1 MIAGRSQRGVALAV
15 VVWMLAALSVLVA
28 ALASMS
34 REEMSAVNTKVVS
47 AKAYYLGKGVA
58 RLAMRDRANSLAV
71 ESQAFIND
79 AAESDVSPY
88 SATYQ
93 FEDAVV
99 AVTVF
104 PAVGFMSIA
113 TAESDAWVQFLTQ
126 LGGMDVGAARGV
138 VSQLEE
144 HFENTVGNGSVLA
157 PDTSTFGG
165 YARSYR
171 GRGGQSDV
179 FYVESLLGVGGMTR
193 AVYDRIRRSVAP
205 FRGAAEPNAA
215 VAPPE
220 LQAVFQQPGGSE
232 ADAAGV
238 SSGSSFFCVELLM
251 DFNGADRVS
260 QRIWVDSSDAAAGAI
275 RLVRIER
282 PVWAEAVKAG

>member
-1 MIAGRSQRGVALAV
+1 MAGRSQRGVALAV

-34 REEMSAVNTKVVS
+34 REEVSAVNAKVVS

-58 RLAMRDRANSLAV
+58 RLAMRDRALNLMA
-71 ESQAFIND
+71 EAQAFRPSGPDTN
-79 AAESDVSPY
+79 AGPY
-88 SATYQ
+88 STTYQ
-93 FEDAVV
+93 FVDATV
-99 AVTVF
+99 AATVF
-104 PAVGFMSIA
+104 PADGFMSIA
-113 TAESDAWVQFLTQ
+113 TAESDAWVQFLNQ
-126 LGGMDVGAARGV
+126 LGGMDAGVARSV
-138 VSQLEE
+138 VSKLDE
-144 HFENTVGNGSVLA
+144 HFENSVGNGSVIA

-165 YARSYR
+165 YARAYG
-171 GRGGQSDV
+171 GRGGQSSV
-179 FYVESLLGVGGMTR
+179 FYVEGMTR

-220 LQAVFQQPGGSE
+220 LQAVFQQAGDAEIGA
-232 ADAAGV
+232 ADAPV
-238 SSGSSFFCVELLM
+238 GSSFFCVELLM

-260 QRIWVDSSDAAAGAI
+260 QRIWVDSSDAAAGAV

-282 PVWAEAVKAG
+282 PVWADDVNAG

>member
-1 MIAGRSQRGVALAV
+1 MAGRRQRGVALAV

-34 REEMSAVNTKVVS
+34 REEVSAVNTKVVS

-58 RLAMRDRANSLAV
+58 RLAMRDRALSLMA
-71 ESQAFIND
+71 EAQAFSAIDPNTNPG
-79 AAESDVSPY
+79 PY
-88 SATYQ
+88 STTYQ
-93 FEDAVV
+93 FDDATV
-99 AVTVF
+99 AATVF
-104 PAVGFMSIA
+104 PAAGFMSIA
-113 TAESDAWVQFLTQ
+113 TAESNAWVQFLSQ
-126 LGGMDVGAARGV
+126 LGGMDVGAARSV

-171 GRGGQSDV
+171 GRGVQSDV

-205 FRGAAEPNAA
+205 FRGAATPNAA
-215 VAPPE
+215 LAPPE
-220 LQAVFQQPGGSE
+220 LQAVFQQQGDSD
-232 ADAAGV
+232 ADAAGA

-282 PVWAEAVKAG
+282 PVWAEDVRAG

>member
-1 MIAGRSQRGVALAV
+1 MAGRSQRGVALAV

-34 REEMSAVNTKVVS
+34 REEVSAVNTKVVS

-58 RLAMRDRANSLAV
+58 RLAMRDRALNLMA
-71 ESQAFIND
+71 EAQAFRPSGPDTN
-79 AAESDVSPY
+79 AGPY
-88 SATYQ
+88 STTYQ
-93 FEDAVV
+93 FVDATV
-99 AVTVF
+99 AATVF
-104 PAVGFMSIA
+104 PADGFMSIA
-113 TAESDAWVQFLTQ
+113 TAESDAWVQFLSQ
-126 LGGMDVGAARGV
+126 LGGMDAGVARSV
-138 VSQLEE
+138 VSKLDE
-144 HFENTVGNGSVLA
+144 HFENSVGNGSVIA

-165 YARSYR
+165 YARAYE
-171 GRGGQSDV
+171 GRGGQSSV
-179 FYVESLLGVGGMTR
+179 FYVESLLGVEGMTR

-220 LQAVFQQPGGSE
+220 LQAVFQQAGDSE
-232 ADAAGV
+232 IGAADAPV
-238 SSGSSFFCVELLM
+238 GSSFFCVELLM

-260 QRIWVDSSDAAAGAI
+260 QRIWVDSSDAAAGAV

-282 PVWAEAVKAG
+282 PVWAEDLNAG